1 MFELR
6 LELQPFYD
14 DREPKNARRVQRGSA
29 TTRSNG
35 WSSSSYS
42 SQRESAFDG
51 PSVPRRSA
59 TLEEDTFE
67 FGASRVIEFEF

>member
-14 DREPKNARRVQRGSA
+14 DREPKNARVQRSA
-29 TTRSNG
+29 RTPRSNG

-42 SQRESAFDG
+42 SQRESALKG

-59 TLEEDTFE
+59 TLAEDTFE
-67 FGASRVIEFEF
+67 FGASRITEFEF

>member
-14 DREPKNARRVQRGSA
+14 DREPKNARVQRGA
-29 TTRSNG
+29 AIQRGNG

-42 SQRESAFDG
+42 SQRKAALNS
-51 PSVPRRSA
+51 PQVPRRSA

-67 FGASRVIEFEF
+67 FGASRISEFEF